1 MLFLFLHFYYTTY
14 VASKSRRAARKVSTE
29 PVAAA
34 AAKEISADGP
44 ASETK
49 SAYMNGYVAS
59 GYSLRARK
67 NESTNGDAAT
77 LAGVSQW
84 VWANV
89 SNHVVVPVVCPGD
102 FMHLRVIIFIGRVT
116 FRSWKRCVVGLLLR
130 LDFNNRRSF
139 CLQSWLVV
147 YLEVFLCWWWV
158 IANHFDVSCRISCNF
173 SFARMQKFGRSTAH
187 IYNRDIGHMLY

>member
-1 MLFLFLHFYYTTY
+1 MFIRTDCDYPWLFNAITFYYTWSMLFLFLHFYYTTY

-77 LAGVSQW
+77 LAGVSQ
-84 VWANV
+84 
-89 SNHVVVPVVCPGD
+89 
-102 FMHLRVIIFIGRVT
+102 
-116 FRSWKRCVVGLLLR
+116 
-130 LDFNNRRSF
+130 
-139 CLQSWLVV
+139 
-147 YLEVFLCWWWV
+147 
-158 IANHFDVSCRISCNF
+158 
-173 SFARMQKFGRSTAH
+173 
-187 IYNRDIGHMLY
+187 